1 MLSLFILTSVQ
12 KFKTV
17 TLIALGSFVWSLTM
31 VKSGLLY
38 SFGLGFWGPNGHDG
52 IWHLSLIE
60 SLSRGRLAMPLFAG
74 AAIKNY
80 HIGFD
85 LLVAFLHR
93 LTFIPVSWLY
103 FQVIPPLCAIFIGI
117 FTYNLVLAWTK
128 STSAALWAV
137 FFTYFGGSLGW
148 VVSLLR
154 DHSLGG
160 ESLFWSQQAI
170 STLINPPLA
179 LSFCLLLLGLWLLQT
194 RRFVWAAVIFGLVPS
209 IKIYGGLL
217 GLAGLFM
224 VSFKD
229 KSYWKVFFI
238 ASILSVLLY
247 VHLNLH
253 ATGLIIWQPGWF
265 LTNLMNP
272 DHLDWPKY
280 FSALSTYTTGHIWI
294 KAIPAY
300 TVAFLIFLLGNLSLR
315 HLSLLNLG
323 QISKLSWWK
332 IFLWSA
338 SVAGIIPPLLFLQQG
353 TSWNTIQF
361 FYYTQFFLGI
371 LAGIGLAKL
380 KPRLL
385 TSLLIILATLPT
397 TAGTLLSYLPA
408 RPPAK
413 LSSDEILALNFL
425 SQQPPG
431 TVLTVP
437 FDGSAAAAAI
447 AYPPRPLY
455 LYESTAYISAYSQKP
470 VYMED
475 QVNLNIT
482 GYDWQNRRNQAL
494 SFFKNPTRQFVTSN
508 NIEYIYLVGAQ
519 RQPLPDHL
527 SLLSRIFS
535 NSLVDIYRVD

>member
-1 MLSLFILTSVQ
+1 VQ
-12 KFKTV
+12 KFKPAI
-17 TLIALGSFVWSLTM
+17 LIILGSFVLSLTM

-38 SFGLGFWGPNGHDG
+38 SYGLGFWGPNGHDG

-60 SLSRGRLAMPLFAG
+60 SLSRGSLSMPLFAG

-85 LLVAFLHR
+85 LLVAVLHR

-103 FQVIPPLCAIFIGI
+103 FQVIPPLCAVFLGI
-117 FTYNLVLAWTK
+117 FTYKLVLIWTK
-128 STSAALWAV
+128 SAPAALWSV

-154 DHSLGG
+154 DHALGG

-179 LSFCLLLLGLWLLQT
+179 LSVCLLLLGLWLLQT
-194 RRFVWAAVIFGLVPS
+194 RRFIWAAIIFGLVPS

-224 VSFKD
+224 AAFKD
-229 KSYWKVFFI
+229 KSYWKVFFA
-238 ASILSVLLY
+238 ASIMSVLLY
-247 VHLNLH
+247 VPLNLH

-272 DHLDWPKY
+272 DHLNWPKY
-280 FSALSTYTTGHIWI
+280 FSALSTYSSGHIWF

-300 TVAFLIFLLGNLSLR
+300 TVALLIFMLGNLSLR
-315 HLSLLNLG
+315 LFSLFSLSR
-323 QISKLSWWK
+323 ISGLSWWK

-380 KPRLL
+380 KPRLI
-385 TSLLIILATLPT
+385 TSMLIILVTLPT
-397 TAGTLLSYLPA
+397 TMGTLPSYLPS

-413 LSSDEILALNFL
+413 LSPDEISALSFL
-425 SQQPPG
+425 SQQPQG
-431 TVLTVP
+431 IVLTVP
-437 FDGSAAAAAI
+437 YDGSAAAAAI
-447 AYPPRPLY
+447 AFPPRPLY
-455 LYESTAYISAYSQKP
+455 LYESTSYVSAYSKKP
-470 VYMED
+470 VYVED

-482 GYDWQNRRNQAL
+482 GYDWQSRRNQAL
-494 SFFKNPTRQFVTSN
+494 SFFKSPTRQFVTAN
-508 NIEYIYLVGAQ
+508 NVKYIYLVGAQ
-519 RQPLPDHL
+519 RQPL
-527 SLLSRIFS
+527 SNNVSSLSRTFS
-535 NSLVDIYRVD
+535 NSQVDIYQVD